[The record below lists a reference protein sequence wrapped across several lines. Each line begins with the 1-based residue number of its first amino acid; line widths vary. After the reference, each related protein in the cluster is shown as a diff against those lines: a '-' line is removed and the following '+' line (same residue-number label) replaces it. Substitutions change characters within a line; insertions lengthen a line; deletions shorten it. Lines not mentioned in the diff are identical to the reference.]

1 MFENNSI
8 LLDELDFRIISILFE
23 DARKSFRE
31 IASQLDVA
39 PGTVYNRINKMSECG
54 IIKGYVP
61 LLDYQK
67 MGYGFSA
74 LIFMQIEGEH
84 LVEVEEQLTKLK
96 EVLAVYDITGEFD
109 VVIISRFKN
118 IAYMNSFIKKTLKNP
133 YIKRTVT
140 NVILNVVK
148 EDHRIRILQE

>member
-1 MFENNSI
+1 VFENNSI